1 MVIDSKKNDT
11 GKWRSRAG
19 LRLTAVLM
27 AAVLA
32 VNAAAVW
39 GIVAARRS
47 AQEAAQAELALSTAA
62 HARSLEAVLATL
74 RGDLIFLSQSPPL
87 VRYPET
93 AGEVDPL
100 VRRWGRLDVE
110 GTLLLFLQAHPAVER
125 LVMRDPGGEVL
136 AAAGRREGAPALLA
150 PEAAS
155 VEGAPGAG
163 GWPSE
168 WPVGAPDQPSATLS
182 VSIGPDLLLALAA
195 PADAGRL
202 RLEIAPGAG
211 PAAAGAAGGD
221 RRLSARAEVRDPQW
235 QPPIRWTLER
245 TEEGSRL
252 IESVESLAARYR
264 RTVALNAAIITLS
277 LALGLVAFRQARRSA
292 RLAAAAEQQARV
304 RELERQLF
312 HSERL
317 ASVGRLAAGLAHE
330 INNPLEGMTNY
341 LSLLRE
347 DLAAGRAGEARE
359 LVEPLAE
366 GVARVAGILHQVLA
380 FADPGR
386 TPKSR
391 IDLGAVARRT
401 ADFVRANPAHRGIA
415 IAVDLPSEPL
425 PVLGNEVTL
434 GQLLLNL
441 LVNACQAQPAGGEVA
456 VSARRNG
463 GTAVVTVADRGP
475 GLAPE
480 IRERLF
486 EPFQS
491 TRGSTGLGLAVCHG
505 IAGDHGGEIG
515 AEARPGG
522 GTVFRVELPL
532 AAGDLG
538 GEIDANDE
546 VEAPRRA
553 SGAGT

>member
-1 MVIDSKKNDT
+1 MVIDSKRNAA
-11 GKWRSRAG
+11 GRWRSGAG
-19 LRLTAVLM
+19 VRLTGVLM
-27 AAVLA
+27 AAVLT

-93 AGEVDPL
+93 AGQVDPL

-125 LVMRDPGGEVL
+125 VVMRDPGGGVL

-150 PEAAS
+150 PEAA
-155 VEGAPGAG
+155 GAPAAG

-182 VSIGPDLLLALAA
+182 VSIGPDRLMALAA

-202 RLEIAPGAG
+202 RLEIAPRAG
-211 PAAAGAAGGD
+211 PPAEAAAGGE
-221 RRLSARAEVRDPQW
+221 RRLSARAEVRDPHW
-235 QPPIRWTLER
+235 QPPIHWTLER

-386 TPKSR
+386 TPKSQ

-425 PVLGNEVTL
+425 PVIGNEVTL

-463 GTAVVTVADRGP
+463 DTAVLTVADRGP

-480 IRERLF
+480 IREVLF

-532 AAGDLG
+532 AAGDRG
-538 GEIDANDE
+538 GEGGADDE
-546 VEAPRRA
+546 SEALRRA
-553 SGAGT
+553 SGAGR

>member
-1 MVIDSKKNDT
+1 MVIDSKKE
-11 GKWRSRAG
+11 GAPRWRSKAG

-32 VNAAAVW
+32 VNVAAIW
-39 GIVAARRS
+39 SIVAARRS

-74 RGDLIFLSQSPPL
+74 RGDLIFLSQSAPL
-87 VRYPET
+87 VRYPRT
-93 AGEVDPL
+93 AGEEDPL

-110 GTLLLFLQAHPAVER
+110 GTLLLFLEAHPAVER
-125 LVMRDPGGEVL
+125 LVMRDPAGTVL
-136 AAAGRREGAPALLA
+136 AAAGRREGAPALLSPDHA
-150 PEAAS
+150 E
-155 VEGAPGAG
+155 APGPPPG
-163 GWPSE
+163 LWPSA
-168 WPVGAPDQPSATLS
+168 WPVGAPEQPSATLS
-182 VSIGPDLLLALAA
+182 VWTSPERLVALAA
-195 PADAGRL
+195 PADAERL
-202 RLEIAPGAG
+202 RLELTSSSAG
-211 PAAAGAAGGD
+211 PANESDSGAASG
-221 RRLSARAEVRDPQW
+221 RRLIARAEVADPHW

-245 TEEGSRL
+245 AERGSRL

-277 LALGLVAFRQARRSA
+277 LGLGLVAFRQARRSA
-292 RLAAAAEQQARV
+292 RLTAAAEQQARV

-347 DLAAGRAGEARE
+347 DLTAGRVEEASE

-366 GVARVAGILHQVLA
+366 GVTRVAGILHQVLT

-386 TPKSR
+386 TPKTR
-391 IDLGAVARRT
+391 LDLAEVIRRT
-401 ADFVRANPAHRGIA
+401 AAFVRANPAHRGVA
-415 IAVDLPSEPL
+415 IAVDLPDRPL
-425 PVLGNEVTL
+425 PVVGNEVTL

-441 LVNACQAQPAGGEVA
+441 LVNACQAQPGGGEVE
-456 VSARRNG
+456 VSARSSGER
-463 GTAVVTVADRGP
+463 VELTVADRGP

-480 IRERLF
+480 IRERVF

-505 IAGDHGGEIG
+505 IAADHGGEISAAG
-515 AEARPGG
+515 RTGG
-522 GTVFRVELPL
+522 GSVFRVDLPL
-532 AAGDLG
+532 AAGGDA
-538 GEIDANDE
+538 GEIAE
-546 VEAPRRA
+546 RKAPRRA
-553 SGAGT
+553 SGGGR

>member
-1 MVIDSKKNDT
+1 MVIDSKKN
-11 GKWRSRAG
+11 GAGRWRSGAG
-19 LRLTAVLM
+19 VRLTAVLM
-27 AAVLA
+27 VAVLA

-150 PEAAS
+150 PEAA
-155 VEGAPGAG
+155 GAPGVG

-195 PADAGRL
+195 PADTGRL

-211 PAAAGAAGGD
+211 PPAADAGGD
-221 RRLSARAEVRDPQW
+221 RRLSARAEVRDPHW
-235 QPPIRWTLER
+235 QPPIRWTLAR

-391 IDLGAVARRT
+391 IDLAAVARRT

-415 IAVDLPSEPL
+415 IAVDLPAEPL
-425 PVLGNEVTL
+425 TVVGNEVTL

-456 VSARRNG
+456 VSARSDG
-463 GTAVVTVADRGP
+463 DTAVLTVADRGP

-515 AEARPGG
+515 AHPRPGG

-532 AAGDLG
+532 AAPDARG
-538 GEIDANDE
+538 GEGGAGDE
-546 VEAPRRA
+546 GEAPRRA
-553 SGAGT
+553 SGAGR